1 MTLKSEKFIAARK
14 ASGLTIE
21 QAAHAAAVKSP
32 NTYIA
37 HERSPE
43 LFRLGELVGVY
54 KAMTEDGQ
62 RIMRDALGE
71 IFLP

>member
-1 MTLKSEKFIAARK
+1 MPPQLNR
-14 ASGLTIE
+14 L
-21 QAAHAAAVKSP
+21 
-32 NTYIA
+32 TYIA

-43 LFRLGELVGVY
+43 LFRLSELVGVY

-62 RIMRDALGE
+62 RIMRDALDV